1 MIAMQITT
9 SCRDRLRKL
18 SLNLKSRHGSRHYV
32 AIRKHLAQTGMLEST
47 GGRGAVYHL
56 PGEAIPT
63 PDDVFGPPARISVAG
78 SPDLEVSP
86 RKVSASSPD
95 LKMSSPDLAASSPD
109 LGVSSPDLE
118 ERRDANGCLMPDLL
132 ARPIIDDLGRISS
145 DLRTNLEEMAAEPR
159 TKKKMTPE
167 ALRFVIL
174 QLCAQHFIT
183 LRCLAALVNRKPES
197 LRDQYLIQL
206 VRERKLTLA
215 FPTTPT
221 HERQACCTS
230 STLSA

>member
-1 MIAMQITT
+1 M
-9 SCRDRLRKL
+9 
-18 SLNLKSRHGSRHYV
+18 SLNESHVEDAALTWFGELGYAVGHG
-32 AIRKHLAQTGMLEST
+32 AI
-47 GGRGAVYHL
+47 YHL

-63 PDDVFGPPARISVAG
+63 PEDVFGPPARISVAR
-78 SPDLEVSP
+78 SPNLASGLI
-86 RKVSASSPD
+86 KVSASSPD

-109 LGVSSPDLE
+109 LGVSSPDLNASSPDLE
-118 ERRDANGCLMPDLL
+118 DRRDANGCLMTDLL

-215 FPTTPT
+215 FPMTPT
-221 HERQACCTS
+221 HERQACCAS

>member
-18 SLNLKSRHGSRHYV
+18 SLNLKSRHGSRHHV

-56 PGEAIPT
+56 PGETIPT

-109 LGVSSPDLE
+109 LE
-118 ERRDANGCLMPDLL
+118 ERRDANGCLMTDLL
-132 ARPIIDDLGRISS
+132 ARPIIDDLGRYRQTYA
-145 DLRTNLEEMAAEPR
+145 RTWKR
-159 TKKKMTPE
+159 
-167 ALRFVIL
+167 
-174 QLCAQHFIT
+174 
-183 LRCLAALVNRKPES
+183 
-197 LRDQYLIQL
+197 
-206 VRERKLTLA
+206 
-215 FPTTPT
+215 
-221 HERQACCTS
+221 
-230 STLSA
+230 